1 MITAFKS
8 KGFTLIE
15 LLLVILIIG
24 VLTGI
29 ALTVINSGGIRSK
42 ARDAQRISDLK
53 KIQTALEL
61 YFADSRAY
69 PASSAWILVDGAG
82 DILSSTLK
90 PNYINTFPVDPVS
103 TPGAPSDACSN
114 PTSYRYNYQT
124 SGSGS
129 NYVLTAIVEIATSND
144 GFECSSLN
152 NIVSGNV
159 GGCASWT
166 VTSDVCYGVEN
177 P

>member
-1 MITAFKS
+1 MKSTA

-24 VLTGI
+24 VLTGVT
-29 ALTVINSGGIRSK
+29 LTVINSGGIRSK
-42 ARDAQRISDLK
+42 ARDAQRVSDLK

-69 PASSAWILVDGAG
+69 PASSAWIIVDGAG

-90 PNYINTFPVDPVS
+90 PNYINAFPVDPVS
-103 TPGAPSDACSN
+103 TPGAPTDACSS

-129 NYVLTAIVEIATSND
+129 NYILTAIMEVSTSND
-144 GFECSSLN
+144 DFECSSLN
-152 NIVSGNV
+152 NIVSGAV
-159 GGCASWT
+159 GGCSPWT
-166 VTSDVCYGVEN
+166 ATSDVCYGVEN